1 MLMFSEGVCV
11 EASGKAQ
18 GCVVLLVE
26 CECADVGQGRAYYES
41 REEFQSAAACR
52 VKRCQ
57 DHTESAPAGY
67 CVRGIGWAIKDM
79 F

>member
-1 MLMFSEGVCV
+1 MHLEHAVPDQQPVSVQAVEREASAGDVRADVSEGVCV

-41 REEFQSAAACR
+41 REE
-52 VKRCQ
+52 
-57 DHTESAPAGY
+57 
-67 CVRGIGWAIKDM
+67 
-79 F
+79 